1 MTTTIDA
8 QDALNALLHKPECLP
23 FLPMIYVAWADGE
36 LSEAE
41 VQSIRRHVPMEGLG
55 AEAQLVLNR
64 WLDPEAPP
72 TSTMLLRMLRGIREA
87 AGAEGFDTN
96 ARISLT
102 ELGLR
107 IAQIDHLDAASVQ
120 STRQALEELER
131 ALGVVGA
138 EVVQDVLDDGEV
150 DLDAPE
156 EDLVVLEGPP
166 GFDVAA
172 MTRLLDGAHH
182 EMHQRVRQLL
192 HDPQFRYQYELP
204 KAEYRELVLSWL
216 KRLGDEGFGQKAFP
230 GVFEGSGDLGEF
242 ISAFEALGAFDLSLV
257 VKFGVQFGLWGGSV
271 YFLGTEKHHKRW
283 LPDVASV
290 ALPGAFAM
298 TELGHGSNVRDLGTT
313 ATFDPDAQEWIIH
326 TPDELSRKEWIG
338 NAACHARMATVFAQL
353 IVNGERHGVHALVV
367 PVRDAH
373 GDTMPGV
380 SVQDCGHKLGLNGVD
395 NGRLW
400 FDQVRVPRD
409 HLLDRFAQVG
419 EDGVYHSPI
428 ASSGK
433 RFFTM
438 LSTLVAGRV
447 SVASAASTAAKSALT
462 IAIRYGALRRQF
474 GPSSGPE
481 VPLLDYRT
489 HQRRLMPLLARTYAL
504 NFALHDL
511 IVRYARHDEDDARQ
525 IEALAA
531 GLKAYSTWHTTHTIQ
546 TARECCG
553 GQGYLTLN
561 RFAHLKADT
570 DIFTTFEGDNTVLMQ
585 LVAKSLLDEFRQQ
598 FQEFSFMRMVR
609 FVADQASARLPSLD
623 PLTPRRTDREH
634 LRDAT
639 FHGALLRSRESL
651 LVTSVAAR
659 FKKRLDAEMDSF
671 DALIDV
677 QDHMVAAAHAHIERV
692 IFERFREAI
701 DATEDEAVRA
711 RLERLSALNVL
722 RSVEQDMGWFME
734 NGFVEAPKASA
745 IRGEVNMLCAEVREE
760 AVHLVAAFALP
771 EPAIGAPIASTTI
784 VR

>member
-1 MTTTIDA
+1 MTTPIDA

-41 VQSIRRHVPMEGLG
+41 IESIRRHVPVEGLG
-55 AEAQLVLNR
+55 GEAQLVLNR

-87 AGAEGFDTN
+87 ASTEGFDTG

-107 IAQIDHLDAASVQ
+107 IAQIDQLDEASVQ

-138 EVVQDVLDDGEV
+138 EVVQDVLDDGPAP
-150 DLDAPE
+150 LATPE
-156 EDLVVLEGPP
+156 EDLTTLEGAPE
-166 GFDVAA
+166 FDVAA
-172 MTRLLDGAHH
+172 MTRLLDGTHH
-182 EMHQRVRQLL
+182 EMFERIRELL

-216 KRLGDEGFGQKAFP
+216 KRLVDEGIGQRAFP
-230 GVFEGSGDLGEF
+230 GVCWEGDDLGEF
-242 ISAFEALGAFDLSLV
+242 ITAFEALGFFDLSLV

-271 YFLGTEKHHKRW
+271 YFLGTETHHKRW
-283 LPDVASV
+283 LTDVASV

-313 ATFDPDAQEWIIH
+313 ATFDREAQEWVIH

-353 IVNGERHGVHALVV
+353 IVDGERHGVHALVV
-367 PVRDAH
+367 PVRDAE
-373 GDTMPGV
+373 GNVLPGV

-428 ASSGK
+428 ASAGK

-447 SVASAASTAAKSALT
+447 SVASAASSAAKSALA

-474 GPSSGPE
+474 GPNGGAE
-481 VPLLDYRT
+481 VPILNYRT

-511 IVRYARHDEDDARQ
+511 VVRYARHDEEDSRA

-561 RFAHLKADT
+561 RFADLKADT

-623 PLTPRRTDREH
+623 PLTPRRTDRDH
-634 LRDAT
+634 LRDAA

-659 FKKRLDAEMDSF
+659 FKSRLDAKMDSF
-671 DALIDV
+671 DALIEV
-677 QDHMVAAAHAHIERV
+677 QDHMIAAAHAHIERV

-701 DATEDEAVRA
+701 ESTEDAAIRA
-711 RLERLSALNVL
+711 RLERLSALNAL
-722 RSVEQDMGWFME
+722 RCAEEDMGWFME
-734 NGFVEAPKASA
+734 NGFIEAPKAAA
-745 IRGEVNMLCAEVREE
+745 IRAEVNTLCAEVRDD
-760 AVHLVAAFALP
+760 AVHLVAAFGIP
-771 EPAIGAPIASTTI
+771 EPSLGAPIASTTI